1 MLSLLLTIIATAC
14 LFLAFKSFKVFG
26 MNSLHAIIVNYLV
39 CVIAGLI
46 FLSAD
51 MHYLVES
58 SSFKLWHF
66 LGVALGFLFILT
78 FLRMSRTA
86 QEISVSASSMAS
98 KLALVIPVLFSLLI
112 IQRSAKDYDFINYT
126 GIVLTIPALLL
137 ASWPEKN
144 LKQEKLMERIALPLS
159 VFILSGIID
168 TCLNYFNALFE
179 DDPSFIFFPVL
190 VFFSA
195 ATFGFLYTLT
205 NKSIPRKI
213 KVKSVLGGIYLGI
226 PNFFS
231 LYFLLDTLKIFNQDG
246 AFIFPFSNLGTIVL
260 ATLGAFILFQEKLN
274 LIRLSGLILSC
285 LALFLLAYQEF
296 IYYFSNGT

>member
-14 LFLAFKSFKVFG
+14 IFLAFKSFKVFG
-26 MNSLHAIIVNYLV
+26 MNSLHAIIINYFV
-39 CVIAGLI
+39 CVISGLI
-46 FLSAD
+46 FLRNEI
-51 MHYLVES
+51 HFLFES
-58 SSFKLWHF
+58 EGIKTWHF
-66 LGVALGFLFILT
+66 LGIGLGFLFILT

-112 IQRSAKDYDFINYT
+112 IQRSAKVYDLINYA

-137 ASWPEKN
+137 ASWPEKSVN
-144 LKQEKLMERIALPLS
+144 NEKLLSRIALPLS
-159 VFILSGIID
+159 VFLLSGIID

-179 DDPSFIFFPVL
+179 NDPAFIFFPVL

-195 ATFGFLYTLT
+195 ASFGLIYALSNKLT
-205 NKSIPRKI
+205 RINFKSKSII
-213 KVKSVLGGIYLGI
+213 GGLYLGI

-231 LYFLLDTLKIFNQDG
+231 LYFLLDTLRIFNQDG
-246 AFIFPFSNLGTIVL
+246 AFIFPFSNLGTIVV
-260 ATLGAFILFQEKLN
+260 ATVGAYILFREKLN
-274 LIRLSGLILSC
+274 AVRMTGLILSC

-296 IYYFSNGT
+296 LFYLSNGG